1 MNNSNLSTTSGLSSD
16 LLDKGDTAVGYSV
29 IKVGLMSLHSTI
41 LSKISN

>member
-29 IKVGLMSLHSTI
+29 IKVGLISLHSTI